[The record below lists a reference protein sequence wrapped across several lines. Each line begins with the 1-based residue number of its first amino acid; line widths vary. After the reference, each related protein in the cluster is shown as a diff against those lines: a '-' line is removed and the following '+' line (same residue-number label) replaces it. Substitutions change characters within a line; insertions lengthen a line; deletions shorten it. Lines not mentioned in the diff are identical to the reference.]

1 MGRRKKSQTTTD
13 SENEIIFSG
22 TSEIDTEKSESIQEV
37 ETTSAEKPNARL
49 PKMDKGIP
57 AGKLTFDI
65 FFAYCIKKYP
75 ESVKVSH
82 YRAMKNYL
90 KGQGYAMID
99 SKDGFCESF
108 KSYGL
113 IIE

>member
-1 MGRRKKSQTTTD
+1 MGRKKSVKLTTD
-13 SENEIIFSG
+13 SENDSNILEDSG
-22 TSEIDTEKSESIQEV
+22 IDSEKTEYIQTV
-37 ETTSAEKPNARL
+37 KDNSLKNKNAKL

-57 AGKLTFDI
+57 TGKLTFDI

-90 KGQGYAMID
+90 KGQGRAMID

-108 KSYGL
+108 RAYGL

>member
-1 MGRRKKSQTTTD
+1 MGRRKKSQVITN
-13 SENEIIFSG
+13 SEDQI
-22 TSEIDTEKSESIQEV
+22 TLSEKPGSDLEKSESIQDV
-37 ETTSAEKPNARL
+37 IISSTEKKNARL

-57 AGKLTFDI
+57 TGKLTFDI

-90 KGQGYAMID
+90 KGQGRAMID
-99 SKDGFCESF
+99 SKDGFCKSF
-108 KSYGL
+108 KAYGL